1 MIAAILITCLG
12 IALSAFFSGSET
24 GFYRVTRVRLEIDA
38 KEGQLV
44 ARGLHWLATKANLVV
59 ATVLIGNN
67 IANYLVSLGL
77 VLISAR
83 ILAPDSQLESA
94 LPLLMTPVLFIYGE
108 LLPKFLFYQ
117 APYRLL
123 RLGAPVMLLCTIL
136 FMPVSI
142 FVLLL
147 ETISGWLNPRE
158 TPGPTASRERQELQR
173 VLVEG
178 QEAGVVLPIQ
188 REIAQN
194 LFTYGGRPIRFFATP
209 LRALPL
215 VTPET
220 SIEEVLQLA
229 SARRQSM
236 VGVSNDS
243 KNLLGYYDISELLL
257 AQETDSAGE
266 QNASLL
272 ESAQENQAAGEQ
284 AADGQAIAVNSWKT
298 IGTAKSTETTITVLI
313 RMQSQ
318 QQALV
323 QILDPNG
330 KPMGVVAKERLTA
343 LLLEQA

>member
-1 MIAAILITCLG
+1 MIVALLITGLG

-77 VLISAR
+77 VLLSTR
-83 ILAPDSQLESA
+83 ILAPGSQLESA

-123 RLGAPVMLLCTIL
+123 RLGAPVMLLCTVL

-147 ETISGWLNPRE
+147 ETISGWLSPRE
-158 TPGPTASRERQELQR
+158 QPGPTASRERQELQR

-220 SIEEVLQLA
+220 PGEEVLQLA
-229 SARRQSM
+229 SARRQNI
-236 VGVSNDS
+236 VGVSKDS
-243 KNLLGYYDISELLL
+243 KTLLGYYDISELLL
-257 AQETDSAGE
+257 AQEIDTVGDDDTSSKGTDQDSGVAEEGIT
-266 QNASLL
+266 AT
-272 ESAQENQAAGEQ
+272 
-284 AADGQAIAVNSWKT
+284 SWKK
-298 IGTAKSTETTITVLI
+298 IGTARSTETTITVLI

-330 KPMGVVAKERLTA
+330 KPLGVVAKERLTA
-343 LLLEQA
+343 LLLEQV